1 MIRPPHKLN
10 LQKHS
15 PRLVPRLKNI
25 RQLFYRHSFSFV
37 VVVVVVVVV
46 IIPLLLLRLLLLKKK
61 VYRFAHAPVRA
72 YPYALLRQVSL
83 VDVKIRVR

>member
-37 VVVVVVVVV
+37 VVVVVVVV
-46 IIPLLLLRLLLLKKK
+46 IILLLRLRLLLLKKK

>member
-37 VVVVVVVVV
+37 FVVVVVV
-46 IIPLLLLRLLLLKKK
+46 ITLLLLLRLLLLKKK

>member
-25 RQLFYRHSFSFV
+25 RQLFYRHSFSFL
-37 VVVVVVVVV
+37 VVVVVVV
-46 IIPLLLLRLLLLKKK
+46 IILLLLLRLLLLKKK

>member
-37 VVVVVVVVV
+37 FVFVVVV
-46 IIPLLLLRLLLLKKK
+46 ITLLLLLRLLLLKKK

>member
-37 VVVVVVVVV
+37 VVVVVVV
-46 IIPLLLLRLLLLKKK
+46 IILLLLPRLLLLKKK

>member
-37 VVVVVVVVV
+37 VVVVVVV
-46 IIPLLLLRLLLLKKK
+46 IILLLLLRLLLLKKK